1 MKPNAGTVDYD
12 TGLVIID
19 NLLITEYNGSYVSI
33 NMSPVEKN
41 IFGVRN
47 QIILITDSIIQTIN
61 DNTNSGTSAV
71 ASVST
76 QGVTT
81 TNITENGINTV
92 IV

>member
-1 MKPNAGTVDYD
+1 
-12 TGLVIID
+12 
-19 NLLITEYNGSYVSI
+19 
-33 NMSPVEKN
+33 MSPVEKN

-47 QIILITDSIIQTIN
+47 QIILITDAIIQTIN
-61 DNTNSGTSAV
+61 DNTNSVTSAV
-71 ASVST
+71 ASVAT